1 MSVEFNSK
9 KRHKSSKWTEEEDEK
24 IKDWVAS
31 NGEKDWVECSKT
43 LNNKSNKQARE
54 RWLFI
59 LNPNL
64 KKTKWNIIE
73 DYILFR
79 LYKIYSSKWNLFCLY
94 LNGRSEVSIKNR
106 FYILMRVYINSC
118 IYKLLPKSFKFKVS
132 SLRLTKKEILS
143 YFPYAYKQKT
153 EMIEKYLFEEL
164 NYSQSDIE
172 SENILKKV
180 YSNFNNND
188 FLTYYKKIKSE

>member
-79 LYKIYSSKWNLFCLY
+79 LYKLYSSRWNLFCLY

-153 EMIEKYLFEEL
+153 EMIEI
-164 NYSQSDIE
+164 SDI
-172 SENILKKV
+172 S
-180 YSNFNNND
+180 Y
-188 FLTYYKKIKSE
+188 

>member
-1 MSVEFNSK
+1 MSVEFNSN

-24 IKDWVAS
+24 IKEWVTS
-31 NGEKDWVECSKT
+31 NGEKDWVECSKI

-79 LYKIYSSKWNLFCLY
+79 LYKLYSSKWNLFCLY

-153 EMIEKYLFEEL
+153 EMIEKYLSEEM
-164 NYSQSDIE
+164 NYSESDIE

-180 YSNFNNND
+180 YSNFNINNY
-188 FLTYYKKIKSE
+188 LTYYKKIKRE